1 MFFSRHKSKEQILNV
16 KLNGDLLPW
25 VDKAKHLGNHLSSSL
40 SFSSFSPETKTD
52 LLSKRAILF
61 DKIHQIQQQ
70 FGYYDP
76 HLIIKLL
83 SIYATAMYGSTLW
96 ELNSE
101 EHFKLNRAWNIAVKM
116 IWDLPYAT
124 RTCFLESLSPV
135 PHLESVLLGRY
146 IGFLQN
152 LSQSEH
158 PILTVI
164 FNSTWC
170 DLSSL
175 TGQNVKF
182 LLGKFQKKDLAALIA
197 EKLNLKKLRI
207 HSLKEEDAWKINL
220 IEEISLI
227 KKEHLETSF
236 DEEDLEEIL
245 EFICI
250 A

>member
-1 MFFSRHKSKEQILNV
+1 M
-16 KLNGDLLPW
+16 GP
-25 VDKAKHLGNHLSSSL
+25 LSGIS
-40 SFSSFSPETKTD
+40 
-52 LLSKRAILF
+52 
-61 DKIHQIQQQ
+61 
-70 FGYYDP
+70 
-76 HLIIKLL
+76 
-83 SIYATAMYGSTLW
+83 
-96 ELNSE
+96 SE
-101 EHFKLNRAWNIAVKM
+101 EHFKLLRAWNIAVKM
-116 IWDLPYAT
+116 VWDLPYAT
-124 RTCFLESLSPV
+124 HTSFLESLSPV

-182 LLGKFQKKDLAALIA
+182 LLGKFQKQDLAALIA
-197 EKLNLKKLRI
+197 GKQSLIKSRI

-245 EFICI
+245 KFICTAYTGLGLGYEYSI
-250 A
+250 FTHKTAPPFNQPSITNSKATKQYYMC